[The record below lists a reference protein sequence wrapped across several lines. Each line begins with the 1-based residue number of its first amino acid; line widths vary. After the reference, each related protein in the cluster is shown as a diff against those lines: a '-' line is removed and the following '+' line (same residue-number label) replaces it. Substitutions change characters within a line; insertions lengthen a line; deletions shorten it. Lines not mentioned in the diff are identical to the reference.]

1 MLKER
6 LSRIDSNSDNYVEFD
21 EFAAVMDD
29 AHRGRWGTGL
39 NFADVKA
46 LAATL
51 ESVPISVTVR
61 GAVYSTGAT
70 VTTGLNT
77 PTATATA
84 TPAPTLAPSTA
95 GSGSLPFIGVLDSG
109 TILGFPLLHSLC

>member
-6 LSRIDSNSDNYVEFD
+6 LSRIDSNGDNYVKFD

-29 AHRGRWGTGL
+29 AHRGRWGNGL

-51 ESVPISVTVR
+51 ESAPKISVTVR

-77 PTATATA
+77 PTATAT
-84 TPAPTLAPSTA
+84 PAPTMAPSTA

-109 TILGFPLLHSLC
+109 TILGVPLVHSFC